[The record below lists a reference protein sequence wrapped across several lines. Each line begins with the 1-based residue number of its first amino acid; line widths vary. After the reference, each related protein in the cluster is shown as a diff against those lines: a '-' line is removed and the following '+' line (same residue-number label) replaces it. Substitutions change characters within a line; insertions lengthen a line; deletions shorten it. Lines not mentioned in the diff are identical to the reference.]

1 MNDEVKLA
9 LRGYII
15 LGGGAIVWIVA
26 AVMCARI
33 AAYGNIDYKGAWPN
47 ALHDM
52 PQDDARSVI
61 VSEEKR

>member
-1 MNDEVKLA
+1 MNDEIKLA
-9 LRGYII
+9 LRGYLI

-33 AAYGNIDYKGAWPN
+33 AAYGKIDYKGAWPN

-52 PQDDARSVI
+52 PKDDARSSL
-61 VSEEKR
+61 VSREE